1 MTVVLRAHGLGEV
14 AEMDALG
21 PKGTADRLI
30 VSVNP
35 FTPVTVIVVDPEAP
49 AATGPNGFGLAVT
62 VKSTTLTLR
71 VAVCDVNPVADPV
84 MVTT

>member
-1 MTVVLRAHGLGEV
+1 LGEV
-14 AEMDALG
+14 EDMDALG
-21 PKGTADRLI
+21 PKGSADRLI

-49 AATGPNGFGLAVT
+49 AATGPNGFGLAVI

-71 VAVCDVNPVADPV
+71 VAVCEVNPVDAPV
-84 MVTT
+84 IVTR